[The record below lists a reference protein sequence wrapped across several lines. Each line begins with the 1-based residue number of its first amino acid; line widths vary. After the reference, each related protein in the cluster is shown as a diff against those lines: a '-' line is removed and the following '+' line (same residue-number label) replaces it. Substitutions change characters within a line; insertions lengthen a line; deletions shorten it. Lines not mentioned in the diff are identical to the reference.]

1 MKRLSTITLT
11 LAAAAFFAACGAPA
25 GNSPAANTSNANTN
39 SNANA
44 AAKPVAAAPTKD
56 AIIALEKSG
65 WDAWKNHDNKFW
77 DGYLSDKAVGFS
89 SKDGRQNKAAMIKAF
104 EDAKSDVK
112 SYSFSDENMT
122 MLSPDVAVL
131 TFKAQQDYTMD
142 GKPGPKEVWSSSVYV
157 REGDKWKAFLYVENP
172 VVDPK
177 APPAKPAA
185 PATAKKDEAKPADAK
200 PDTLTDSLMAI
211 ETKGWEAWK
220 TRDKAGV
227 EGVMAKG
234 FQYVS
239 GLGVKNHDDAVKLW
253 ADQKCE
259 ALEYKFSDPMGIS
272 VTPDV
277 SLVTYKADAKGT
289 CDGKPVTPAVWVAS
303 FDTKEGDAW
312 KNAFYTDVAR

>member
-1 MKRLSTITLT
+1 MKRISTITLT
-11 LAAAAFFAACGAPA
+11 LIAAALFAACGAPA
-25 GNSPAANTSNANTN
+25 GNSPAANNANAN

-56 AIIALEKSG
+56 AIVALEKSG
-65 WDAWKNHDNKFW
+65 WEAWKNHDDKFW
-77 DGYLSDKAVGFS
+77 DAYMSDKAVGFG
-89 SKDGRQNKAAMIKAF
+89 KEGRQDKAAIIKSLT
-104 EDAKSDVK
+104 EAKIDVK
-112 SYSFSDENMT
+112 SYSFSDENLT

-131 TFKAQQDYTMD
+131 AFKAAENCTVN
-142 GKPGPKEVWSSSVYV
+142 GKPCPKEVWASSVYV
-157 REGDKWKAFLYVENP
+157 REGDKWKSFFYVENP

-177 APPAKPAA
+177 APPKPAA
-185 PATAKKDEAKPADAK
+185 PAAKPAAETKPAADAK

-259 ALEYKFSDPMGIS
+259 GLDYKFSDSMGIS

-277 SLVTYKADAKGT
+277 SLVTYSADVKGK
-289 CDGKPVTPAVWVAS
+289 CDGNPVPPALWVAS
-303 FDTKEGDAW
+303 FDIKEGDAW
-312 KNAFYTDVAR
+312 KNVFYTDVAR